1 MQLEGKSVLVTGAAR
16 GMGRATAERA
26 AGEGARVAVADLAL
40 DGAEAV
46 ARGIRERGGEAVAIE
61 SDVGDLASINAM
73 VDAALA
79 AFGAIDVLVN
89 NAGITRYAEF
99 MDVTEA
105 DWDAFMR
112 VNAKGG
118 FFTMQ
123 RVARE
128 MVARGQGG
136 RIINMASIAGKGFRG
151 TSNAAYA
158 ATKGAV
164 IAFTYQ
170 GASALAQHGINV
182 NAVCPGPIDTDM
194 SRGVGR
200 QRAAAAGRSFE
211 EQLTAGL
218 DSIPLG
224 RMIPPEDVARMV
236 VFLMGPGGYNITGQ
250 TIHVD
255 AGVLMS

>member
-1 MQLEGKSVLVTGAAR
+1 MQLEGKAVLVTGAAR
-16 GMGRATAERA
+16 GMGRATAELA
-26 AGEGARVAVADLAL
+26 AAEGARVAVADLNI

-46 ARGIRERGGEAVAIE
+46 AKGIRDRGGDAVAIAA
-61 SDVGDLASINAM
+61 DVGNLGSIDAM
-73 VDAALA
+73 VDAALE
-79 AFGAIDVLVN
+79 AFGAIDILVN
-89 NAGITRYAEF
+89 NAGITRYAPF
-99 MDVTEA
+99 MEVTEE
-105 DWDAFMR
+105 DWDSFMR
-112 VNAKGG
+112 VNAKGS
-118 FFTMQ
+118 FFTLQ

-128 MVARGQGG
+128 MIERGQGG
-136 RIINMASIAGKGFRG
+136 RIINMASIAAKGFRG

-158 ATKGAV
+158 STKGAV
-164 IAFTYQ
+164 VAFTYQ
-170 GASALAQHGINV
+170 ASSALAQHNICV
-182 NAVCPGPIDTDM
+182 NAVCPGPVDTDM

-200 QRAAAAGRSFE
+200 QRADAMGRSFE

-224 RMIPPEDVARMV
+224 RMIPPEDVAQMV

>member
-1 MQLEGKSVLVTGAAR
+1 MQLEGKAVLVTGAAR
-16 GMGRATAERA
+16 GMGRATAELA
-26 AGEGARVAVADLAL
+26 AAEGARVAVADLNI
-40 DGAEAV
+40 DSAEAV
-46 ARGIRERGGEAVAIE
+46 AKGIRDRGGEAVAIGA
-61 SDVGDLASINAM
+61 DVGDLGSIDAM

-89 NAGITRYAEF
+89 NAGITRYAPF
-99 MDVTEA
+99 MEVTEE
-105 DWDAFMR
+105 DWDSFMR
-112 VNAKGG
+112 VNAKGS
-118 FFTMQ
+118 FFTLQ

-128 MVARGQGG
+128 MIERGQGG
-136 RIINMASIAGKGFRG
+136 RIINMASIAAKGFRG

-158 ATKGAV
+158 STKGAV
-164 IAFTYQ
+164 VAFTYQ
-170 GASALAQHGINV
+170 ASSALAQHNICV
-182 NAVCPGPIDTDM
+182 NAVCPGPVDTDM

-200 QRAAAAGRSFE
+200 QRADAMGRSFE

-224 RMIPPEDVARMV
+224 RMIPPEDVAYMV